1 MASYINPHTGATIGY
16 LETSGTTVE
25 PFNVPMM
32 WQSSTLSY
40 VSLLSDASGNL
51 QVTGGGGGGGN
62 AAAGPTGSP
71 VPGSADYLG
80 INVGGNLVGVSATN
94 PVPVTGA
101 VSATVASAANAPGA
115 VSVGVTS
122 TSLLASNA
130 SRKGVIVVN
139 TSSNTVSLAVGAA
152 AVLNSGITLTPY
164 GTFSMDAYDF
174 STAAINAIASAAAS
188 NVAIQEWQ

>member
-80 INVGGNLVGVSATN
+80 INVGGNLVGVSAAN
-94 PVPVTGA
+94 PLPVSI
-101 VSATVASAANAPGA
+101 SATVIVRDLDETSRIDTTSTANVIYSGSAAPGSAESAA
-115 VSVGVTS
+115 VWKITQTNLVAGMTISVLFASGAANYTNVWANR
-122 TSLLASNA
+122 TSLSY
-130 SRKGVIVVN
+130 S
-139 TSSNTVSLAVGAA
+139 
-152 AVLNSGITLTPY
+152 
-164 GTFSMDAYDF
+164 
-174 STAAINAIASAAAS
+174 
-188 NVAIQEWQ
+188 